1 MLRRL
6 LVVAVLSLFGIPLS
20 LAQAPEDPAT
30 PQAPLESPPPPPE
43 AVGDEHPSSLPLS
56 LVQADA
62 AMALGEARGAARIAP
77 HDAANR
83 LALARAL
90 YRIGD
95 LDAAMDECR
104 VAIRLQPDDAK
115 AHLQLGTILIAKQDW
130 RAARS
135 VLQEAIRLDPGFT
148 DAHYSLGSVHYSL
161 GHLQAAVQ
169 SYRQALTLQPY
180 FPDARYRLAL
190 LLKLS
195 KHEQEAAQFMEEAA
209 LGGVQQAQFFLGN
222 AYKSG
227 QGVEKDLGKA
237 VFWWT
242 KAAEYGYQ
250 PSADLLS
257 KLRRQALSPDQPDR
271 KRKDAQDAFLA
282 YRRQLWE
289 EFREYS
295 PADDGE
301 TIGTRLLKDR
311 RSDVA
316 VPTLLKEGYALSE
329 VAQVELARLYET
341 GWDNVLPPHD
351 KTILACFEHTAADGF
366 VPAKRILARIYGRGI
381 GLQQDLHKA
390 KAMLKELPKQE
401 ANALLAEFVTGERR

>member
-6 LVVAVLSLFGIPLS
+6 LVVSVFSLIGIPHS
-20 LAQAPEDPAT
+20 LAQLPEIVTT
-30 PQAPLESPPPPPE
+30 PQAPLETPPPPPE
-43 AVGDEHPSSLPLS
+43 AVGAEHSPSLRPSL
-56 LVQADA
+56 DRTD
-62 AMALGEARGAARIAP
+62 MATVGEARGAVRLTP
-77 HDAANR
+77 DDADNR

-95 LDAAMDECR
+95 LEAAMEECR
-104 VAIRLQPDDAK
+104 VAIKLRPNDAQ

-135 VLQEAIRLDPGFT
+135 VLQEAVRLDPGLA

-161 GHLQAAVQ
+161 GRLQPAEQ

-195 KHEQEAAQFMEEAA
+195 KHEQEAARLMEEAA

-222 AYKSG
+222 AYNSG
-227 QGVEKDLGKA
+227 QGVDKDRGKA
-237 VFWWT
+237 VFWWV

-257 KLRRQALSPDQPDR
+257 KLRRQALSPDQTDR

-295 PADDGE
+295 QADDGE
-301 TIGTRLLKDR
+301 TIGTRLLKDHR
-311 RSDVA
+311 TDVA
-316 VPTLLKEGYALSE
+316 VPMLLKEAYALSE
-329 VAQVELARLYET
+329 AAQVELARLYET
-341 GWDNVLPPHD
+341 GWETALPPHD
-351 KTILACFEHTAADGF
+351 KKILACFELTAVDGF
-366 VPAKRILARIYGRGI
+366 APAKRILARIYAKGI
-381 GLQQDLHKA
+381 GLQPDLPKA
-390 KAMLKELPKQE
+390 KAMLNGLPKQE
-401 ANALLAEFVTGERR
+401 ANALLAEFGTGERR

>member
-6 LVVAVLSLFGIPLS
+6 LVVAVVSLCGIPS
-20 LAQAPEDPAT
+20 SSAQPPTDPAT

-43 AVGDEHPSSLPLS
+43 AVGDEHSPSLHSALQQP
-56 LVQADA
+56 DT
-62 AMALGEARGAARIAP
+62 AMALGEARGAVRMAP
-77 HDAANR
+77 EDASSR

-90 YRIGD
+90 SRIGD
-95 LDAAMDECR
+95 LDAAMEECR
-104 VAIRLQPDDAK
+104 VAIKLKPDDAK

-130 RAARS
+130 RAASS
-135 VLQEAIRLDPGFT
+135 VLHEAVRLDPGLT
-148 DAHYSLGSVHYSL
+148 EAHYSLGSVHYSL
-161 GHLQAAVQ
+161 GHVQAAVQ

-195 KHEQEAAQFMEEAA
+195 KHDQEAAGLMEEAA

-237 VFWWT
+237 VFWWA

-250 PSADLLS
+250 PSADLLG
-257 KLRRQALSPDQPDR
+257 KLRRQALSPDQSNR
-271 KRKDAQDAFLA
+271 KRKEAQEAFFA

-295 PADDGE
+295 LVDDGE
-301 TIGTRLLKDR
+301 SVGTRLLKDR
-311 RSDVA
+311 RADVA
-316 VPTLLKEGYALSE
+316 VPTLLRECYALSE
-329 VAQVELARLYET
+329 GAQAELALLYET
-341 GWDNVLPPHD
+341 GWDDVLPPHD
-351 KTILACFEHTAADGF
+351 KKILACFEVTATDGF
-366 VPAKRILARIYGRGI
+366 VPARRLLARIYGKGI
-381 GLQQDLHKA
+381 GMPPDVPRA
-390 KAMLKELPKQE
+390 KAMLKGLPKPE
-401 ANALLAEFVTGERR
+401 ATALLAEFDTGERR

>member
-1 MLRRL
+1 MLHRFL
-6 LVVAVLSLFGIPLS
+6 LVAVVSLSGSPSS
-20 LAQAPEDPAT
+20 LAQAPDDPAM
-30 PQAPLESPPPPPE
+30 PRAPIESPPPPE
-43 AVGDEHPSSLPLS
+43 AIGDEPSSS
-56 LVQADA
+56 LHPPIEQTDA
-62 AMALGEARGAARIAP
+62 AMALGEARGAVRVAP
-77 HDAANR
+77 GDAASR

-90 YRIGD
+90 SRIGD
-95 LDAAMDECR
+95 LDAAMEECR
-104 VAIRLQPDDAK
+104 AAIKLAPDDAK
-115 AHLQLGTILIAKQDW
+115 AHLQLGTLLIAKQDW
-130 RAARS
+130 RAAAS
-135 VLQEAIRLDPGFT
+135 VLHEAVRLDPGLT

-195 KHEQEAAQFMEEAA
+195 KHDQEAAALMEEAA
-209 LGGVQQAQFFLGN
+209 IGGVQQAQFFLGN

-237 VFWWT
+237 VFWWA
-242 KAAEYGYQ
+242 KAAEYRYQ

-295 PADDGE
+295 PTTDDE
-301 TIGTRLLKDR
+301 SIGIRLLNDR
-311 RSDVA
+311 RTDVA
-316 VPTLLKEGYALSE
+316 VPTLLKECHALSE
-329 VAQVELARLYET
+329 AAQVELARLYET
-341 GWDNVLPPHD
+341 GRDDVLPPHD
-351 KTILACFEHTAADGF
+351 HTILACFELTAADGF
-366 VPAKRILARIYGRGI
+366 VPARRTLARIYGKGI
-381 GLQQDLHKA
+381 GLQPDVSKA
-390 KAMLKELPKQE
+390 KAMLKGLPKQE
-401 ANALLAEFVTGERR
+401 ANALLAEFGTGERR